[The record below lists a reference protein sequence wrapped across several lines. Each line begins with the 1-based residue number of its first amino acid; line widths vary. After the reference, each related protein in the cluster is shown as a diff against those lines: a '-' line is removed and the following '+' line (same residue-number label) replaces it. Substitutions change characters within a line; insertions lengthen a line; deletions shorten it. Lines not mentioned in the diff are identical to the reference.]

1 MTEAPHK
8 SAVRVLAVVP
18 AWNEAHRVAEKVL
31 RLVPADE
38 VDEVLLVDDGS
49 TDDTRAVAEAA
60 GATVITHARNRG
72 VGAAIR
78 TGIEYARSNGFDA
91 VVVLNAAGKYDPRN
105 VRELLQP
112 LRDGRADLVQGSR
125 YLHLGRYRR
134 MPAYRRL
141 ATRFYSTSFTA
152 LLGHRVTDGTC
163 GIRAFTLDVFRH
175 RAMDLDQA
183 WLDSYELE
191 PYLLWK
197 TIELGFRVIEVPI
210 ELLYPRADYT
220 RMRAGTDWWRIYRPL
235 VLLRLGLKR

>member
-1 MTEAPHK
+1 MSDRSTNL
-8 SAVRVLAVVP
+8 RVLAIVP
-18 AWNEAHRVAEKVL
+18 ALNEGHRVADKVL

-60 GATVITHARNRG
+60 GATVISHERNRG

-78 TGIEYARSNGFDA
+78 TGFEYADREGFDA
-91 VVVLNAAGKYDPRN
+91 VVMLNAAGKYDPRR
-105 VRELLQP
+105 VGELIEP
-112 LRDGRADLVQGSR
+112 LRQGRADLVQGSR
-125 YLHLGRYRR
+125 YLHLGRHRR
-134 MPAYRRL
+134 MPTYRRF

-163 GIRAFTLDVFRH
+163 GIRAFRLDVARH
-175 RAMDLDQA
+175 PRMNLDQA

-197 TIELGFRVIEVPI
+197 AVEFGFRVIEAPI
-210 ELLYPRADYT
+210 ELHYPRTDYT
-220 RMRAGTDWWRIYRPL
+220 RMKAGRDWWRIYRPL
-235 VLLRLGLKR
+235 VLLKLGIKR